1 MLPVSIVVWA
11 STGEARLDS
20 EQASKNVKAT
30 TLHERSDACDGADI
44 FFATDTARMVASL
57 SCEKNRTKHWKLCGS
72 GVTLS
77 ENSWLR
83 GQPHALQQVCESGIS
98 MQAIELWHPP
108 QEGVTCAISILIGF
122 LQPAKGVLLV
132 ADACVGAG

>member
-1 MLPVSIVVWA
+1 MLTLAPLITALEGSLTVPTMLPVSIVVWA

-57 SCEKNRTKHWKLCGS
+57 SCEKNRTKH
-72 GVTLS
+72 
-77 ENSWLR
+77 
-83 GQPHALQQVCESGIS
+83 
-98 MQAIELWHPP
+98 
-108 QEGVTCAISILIGF
+108 
-122 LQPAKGVLLV
+122 
-132 ADACVGAG
+132 